1 MKDKRLR
8 DIEDKIKNDVLKGT
22 FNLGDESDPNS
33 VIGMAMSFL
42 RGPNNLEA
50 EREMRETADLLGTD
64 SESNVEFAL
73 SAQAEVA
80 MAEEAEEPIKGSYI
94 PFGRLGGVG
103 VMKCDCGCWEGKI
116 CTNSKRIIK

>member
-1 MKDKRLR
+1 MKDKRLT
-8 DIEDKIKNDVLKGT
+8 DLEDKIKNDVLKGT

-42 RGPNNLEA
+42 RGPNNLGVE
-50 EREMRETADLLGTD
+50 EHDPADPPT
-64 SESNVEFAL
+64 VE
-73 SAQAEVA
+73 
-80 MAEEAEEPIKGSYI
+80 EEPQEAPSGSYI

-103 VMKCDCGCWEGKI
+103 VMKCNCGCWEGKI

>member
-1 MKDKRLR
+1 MKDKRLT
-8 DIEDKIKNDVLKGT
+8 DLEDKIKNDVLAGT
-22 FNLGDESDPNS
+22 FNLGDHNDPNS

-50 EREMRETADLLGTD
+50 EREMREAADLLGSD
-64 SESNVEFAL
+64 SESN
-73 SAQAEVA
+73 AEVA
-80 MAEEAEEPIKGSYI
+80 MADEAQEPIKGSYI

-103 VMKCDCGCWEGKI
+103 VMKCNCGCWEGKI

>member
-1 MKDKRLR
+1 MKDKRLT
-8 DIEDKIKNDVLKGT
+8 DLEDKIKNDVLKGT
-22 FNLGDESDPNS
+22 FNLGDQNDPNS

-50 EREMRETADLLGTD
+50 EEHDPADPP
-64 SESNVEFAL
+64 A
-73 SAQAEVA
+73 
-80 MAEEAEEPIKGSYI
+80 AEEEPQEAHSGSYI

-103 VMKCDCGCWEGKI
+103 VMKCNCGCWEGKI

>member
-22 FNLGDESDPNS
+22 FNLGDESNPNS

-42 RGPNNLEA
+42 RGPNNLES
-50 EREMRETADLLGTD
+50 ESEMREASDLSVAET
-64 SESNVEFAL
+64 NVEFVLPAG
-73 SAQAEVA
+73 ADVA
-80 MAEEAEEPIKGSYI
+80 MADEAQEPREGSYI

-103 VMKCDCGCWEGKI
+103 VTKCDCGCWEGQI

>member
-80 MAEEAEEPIKGSYI
+80 MAEEAQGPIKGSYI